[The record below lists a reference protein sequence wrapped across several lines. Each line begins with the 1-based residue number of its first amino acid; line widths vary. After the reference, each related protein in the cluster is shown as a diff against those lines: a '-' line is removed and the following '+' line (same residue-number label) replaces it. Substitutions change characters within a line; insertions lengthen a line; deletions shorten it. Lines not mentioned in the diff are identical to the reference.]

1 MIPDKTKDLSQ
12 IPSLPHISGK
22 TLFKDDQKAKEWVTL
37 LHQRQAALM
46 HLISTTQA
54 SMYAKAGNEDAEE
67 FIIVSPCT
75 DGIYK
80 YQLTKFDKYGPVYDV
95 RRNEEK
101 EIIKAIPNS
110 YNVIDVAR

>member
-1 MIPDKTKDLSQ
+1 MAHNKAKDLPQ
-12 IPSLPHISGK
+12 IPSLPHISGQ
-22 TLFKDDQKAKEWVTL
+22 TLFKDNKKAEEWFEL

-54 SMYAKAGNEDAEE
+54 SMYAKAGNENAEE

-80 YQLTKFDKYGPVYDV
+80 YQLTKFDKYGPAYDV

-101 EIIKAIPNS
+101 EIVKEIPNS
-110 YNVIDVAR
+110 YDVIDVAR